1 MHRVLKTDEAHWTEK
16 NLDACF
22 YDSVK
27 HLVEGLSRRSIVDIF
42 FQQVLFCFCFVYIF
56 IDSFQFNML
65 DLIEEKDIIDNC
77 AKYLEKALE
86 DAQTPAG
93 LFLQKPSPQQG

>member
-27 HLVEGLSRRSIVDIF
+27 CLVEGLSKRSIEDVF
-42 FQQVLFCFCFVYIF
+42 FQQV
-56 IDSFQFNML
+56 
-65 DLIEEKDIIDNC
+65 
-77 AKYLEKALE
+77 
-86 DAQTPAG
+86 
-93 LFLQKPSPQQG
+93 